1 MLLEIA
7 RLMLGL
13 GIALFHKQL
22 ADFIFE
28 QDRSLTA
35 LFRQRGLSL
44 PLGPSRE
51 TAHNLYFCIGI
62 TVAIIS
68 LMRIWLLL
76 GQ

>member
-7 RLMLGL
+7 RLMVGL

-35 LFRQRGLSL
+35 LFRQRGVAL

-51 TAHNLYFCIGI
+51 TARNLYFCVGI

>member
-7 RLMLGL
+7 RLLLGL

-35 LFRQRGLSL
+35 LFRQRGVTL

-51 TAHNLYFCIGI
+51 AAHTLYFARGI
-62 TVAIIS
+62 TVAVIS
-68 LMRIWLLL
+68 MGRIWLLMS
-76 GQ
+76 